1 MGLGQGLSSVTGE
14 PGDSP
19 CRSYP
24 SGYNASVLEVIQTE
38 LFRRWLERLRDRRAR
53 LRIAARIVAVQEGH
67 FGDWKAIDRTVSE
80 LRVHA
85 GPGYRIYFTRRGD
98 TLVILLAGG
107 DKQSQRRDIESA
119 RRLAAELSDPKEP
132 GR

>member
-1 MGLGQGLSSVTGE
+1 MI
-14 PGDSP
+14 
-19 CRSYP
+19 
-24 SGYNASVLEVIQTE
+24 EVIQTE
-38 LFRRWLERLRDRRAR
+38 LFRRWLECLRDRRAR

-67 FGDWKAIDRTVSE
+67 FGDWKTIDRTVSE

>member
-1 MGLGQGLSSVTGE
+1 MGLGHGLSSVTGE
-14 PGDSP
+14 PSDFP

-24 SGYNASVLEVIQTE
+24 SGYNTKVIEVVQTE

-80 LRVHA
+80 LRVHT
-85 GPGYRIYFTRRGD
+85 GPGYRIYFTRRGE

-107 DKQSQRRDIESA
+107 DKRSQRRDIESA
-119 RRLAAELSDPKEP
+119 RRLAAEVSDPKEP

>member
-1 MGLGQGLSSVTGE
+1 MGPGHGVSSVTGE
-14 PGDSP
+14 SGDFP

-24 SGYNASVLEVIQTE
+24 SGYNASVIEVIQTE

-67 FGDWKAIDRTVSE
+67 FGDCKAIDRTVSE